1 MGPPSSAASAPVRPP
16 YQGRRP
22 IGSGHVSATLVARA
36 RPTSSRRDQLLP
48 VLPALAPLMPDGGL
62 QRGGVVAVDVG
73 AGPARDPAGDPGP
86 SGAGGAGGGTTL
98 AFALLAA
105 ASATSWCAAVGTAD
119 PGIVALAEL
128 GVDLRHLVLVPRPG
142 ALWPQVTATLLDGV
156 DAVLLRLPGSV
167 RPEAAR
173 RLAARVRERRAVLV
187 VLAPARGWP
196 EAADVRLSVQ
206 AGGWQG
212 VGSGHGH
219 LQARR
224 ALVVATGRRAATRPV
239 GVELWLPAPSGRI
252 EAVDGRTTEET
263 VATEETMATE
273 ETVGTV
279 ATEETVGN
287 AQERRAHEKS
297 TQQNASEKNA

>member
-16 YQGRRP
+16 HQGKRP

-36 RPTSSRRDQLLP
+36 RPTSSRRDQILP
-48 VLPALAPLMPDGGL
+48 VLPALAPLLPGGGL

-73 AGPARDPAGDPGP
+73 GGPARDPAGAPGP
-86 SGAGGAGGGTTL
+86 SGADGAGGGTTL

-156 DAVLLRLPGSV
+156 DAMVLRLAGPV

-206 AGGWQG
+206 AGGWHG

-219 LQARR
+219 LQGRR
-224 ALVVATGRRAATRPV
+224 AQVVATGRRAATRPV
-239 GVELWLPAPSGRI
+239 RVELWLPAPSGRI
-252 EAVDGRTTEET
+252 EVVGHSTEET
-263 VATEETMATE
+263 VATK
-273 ETVGTV
+273 ETVGD
-279 ATEETVGN
+279 
-287 AQERRAHEKS
+287 AQEKHA
-297 TQQNASEKNA
+297 